1 MYPFLRKKRFAKKEK
16 DARSRTLFADLAAK
30 MSPSLRKWK
39 MLAINSDGKSNI
51 VVDMMLMK
59 QVSAEVDD
67 HMKVRRLEAM

>member
-1 MYPFLRKKRFAKKEK
+1 
-16 DARSRTLFADLAAK
+16 
-30 MSPSLRKWK
+30 